1 MLRFFITQGL
11 LHVFFIFTVVNSEN
25 QIYTPKN
32 ILVTGGCGFIG
43 SNFINQINQSR
54 AFNLACL
61 DKLDYCARVDHITA
75 PCRIYI
81 GDINNVNLVMKILIE
96 NQIDTVVHFAAQ
108 SHVDNSFGNSLQFTY
123 DNVLGTHA
131 LIETCRTYGKIKRFI
146 HISTDEVYGEVDEN
160 ETSTEKSLL
169 NPTNPYAASKAGAEF
184 VVRSYYYSYNMPIII
199 TRGNN
204 VYGPCQYPEKL
215 IPKFICNLLLE
226 QKCPIQGSGLSRRNF
241 IHVRDVVDAI
251 KIIVQLGAIGETY
264 NIGTNNEHCVLDIYA
279 ILKSKI
285 CPNKNDDECVTFTAD
300 RIFND
305 KRYFVDSNKLRNLGW
320 LEKVNFNTGLNQTIN
335 WYKEHLELYFDKLS
349 VHTAG

>member
-146 HISTDEVYGEVDEN
+146 H
-160 ETSTEKSLL
+160 
-169 NPTNPYAASKAGAEF
+169 
-184 VVRSYYYSYNMPIII
+184 
-199 TRGNN
+199 
-204 VYGPCQYPEKL
+204 
-215 IPKFICNLLLE
+215 
-226 QKCPIQGSGLSRRNF
+226 
-241 IHVRDVVDAI
+241 
-251 KIIVQLGAIGETY
+251 
-264 NIGTNNEHCVLDIYA
+264 
-279 ILKSKI
+279 
-285 CPNKNDDECVTFTAD
+285 NKNVNIKFFYHPFCNFTVS
-300 RIFND
+300 IF
-305 KRYFVDSNKLRNLGW
+305 
-320 LEKVNFNTGLNQTIN
+320 T
-335 WYKEHLELYFDKLS
+335 
-349 VHTAG
+349 